1 MRLQRSQLPHQ
12 LTSAHRQD
20 AGSDLKLWL
29 DLRKLWRDLTRAQ
42 FSFWDNDDSDD
53 DDDAAA
59 GGSGSGGAPPGLRE
73 LCATLAKFTRNLVAG
88 VPANQLRA

>member
-1 MRLQRSQLPHQ
+1 MRFPLSQPARR
-12 LTSAHRQD
+12 LTCAHRQD
-20 AGSDLKLWL
+20 AGADLKLWL

-53 DDDAAA
+53 DAA
-59 GGSGSGGAPPGLRE
+59 GGSGSGGAPRGLRE
-73 LCATLAKFTRNLVAG
+73 LCAMLAKFTRNLVAG